1 MAVDIADCEASVM
14 NHRGGEPADEALEA
28 TVLLATDLVAA
39 ATSVTVLTGAGIS
52 TDSGIPDFRGPE
64 GVWTKNPEAEK
75 ASDIRYFMADSGVRR
90 ARWEVLAHGGMWDGV
105 EPNEGHTALRLLEVG
120 GRLHT
125 LVTQNVDG
133 LHVLAGTDPALVVEV
148 HGTVRR
154 AMCLGCDWRAD
165 IDVVLDRVRAG
176 DLDPHCDA
184 CGGLLKSATVSFG
197 QGLFEGDME
206 RSLAAARECDVLLAV
221 GSTLGVYPVA
231 LMVPEA
237 VDYGAAVVVVNGS
250 PTEMDHLATVNV
262 RGSISEVLPR
272 IVSRPQHVVDES

>member
-1 MAVDIADCEASVM
+1 M
-14 NHRGGEPADEALEA
+14 NHRDGEPADEALEA
-28 TVLLATDLVAA
+28 AVVRATDLVAGA
-39 ATSVTVLTGAGIS
+39 ASVTVLTGAGIS

-75 ASDIRYFMADSGVRR
+75 ASDIRVFVSDPDVRR
-90 ARWEVLAHGGMWDGV
+90 ARWDVLANGGMWDGV
-105 EPNEGHTALRLLEVG
+105 EPNDGHRALVPLEAD

-133 LHVLAGTDPALVVEV
+133 LHALAGSDPAHIVEV
-148 HGTVRR
+148 HGTVRE
-154 AMCLGCDWRAD
+154 AMCLGCAWRAP
-165 IDVVLDRVRAG
+165 IEVVLDRVRSG
-176 DLDPHCDA
+176 DGDPRCDG

-197 QGLFEGDME
+197 QDLFEGDME

-231 LMVPEA
+231 LMVPAA
-237 VDYGAAVVVVNGS
+237 VDHGAAVVVVNGS
-250 PTEMDHLATVNV
+250 PSEMDHLATVNV

-272 IVSRPQHVVDES
+272 IVGRSPAGGG

>member
-1 MAVDIADCEASVM
+1 MEDL
-14 NHRGGEPADEALEA
+14 GTPPAGTLEA
-28 TVLLATDLVAA
+28 AVLAAADLVAGA
-39 ATSVTVLTGAGIS
+39 ASVTVLTGAGIS

-75 ASDIRYFMADSGVRR
+75 ASDIRYFMTDPAVRR
-90 ARWEVLAHGGMWDGV
+90 ARWEVLAHSGMWDGV
-105 EPNEGHTALRLLEVG
+105 EPNDGHRALRPLEVG

-133 LHVLAGTDPALVVEV
+133 LHVMAGTDPALVVEV

-154 AMCLGCDWRAD
+154 AMCLGCDWRAG
-165 IDVVLDRVRAG
+165 IDVVQD
-176 DLDPHCDA
+176 
-184 CGGLLKSATVSFG
+184 
-197 QGLFEGDME
+197 LFEGDME

-237 VDYGAAVVVVNGS
+237 VDHGAAIVVVNGS

-272 IVSRPQHVVDES
+272 IVGRPQHAVDESRPTR

>member
-1 MAVDIADCEASVM
+1 M
-14 NHRGGEPADEALEA
+14 NHRGGEPVDEALEA
-28 TVLLATDLVAA
+28 AVLLATDLVTA
-39 ATSVTVLTGAGIS
+39 ATSVAVLTGAGIS

-75 ASDIRYFMADSGVRR
+75 ASDIRYFRADPAVRR
-90 ARWEVLAHGGMWDGV
+90 ARWQVLAHGGMWDGV
-105 EPNEGHTALRLLEVG
+105 EPNDGHRALVPLEVD

-133 LHVLAGTDPALVVEV
+133 LHVLAGSDPALVVEV

-154 AMCLGCDWRAD
+154 AMCLGCDRRSD
-165 IDVVLDRVRAG
+165 IDVVLDRVRNG
-176 DLDPHCDA
+176 DLDPHCDG

-197 QGLFEGDME
+197 QDLFEGDME

-231 LMVPEA
+231 LMVPAA
-237 VDYGAAVVVVNGS
+237 VDHGAAVVVVNGS
-250 PTEMDHLATVNV
+250 PSEMDHLATVNV

-272 IVSRPQHVVDES
+272 IVGRSPAGGG